1 MGSVA
6 PLLFPPLQGPAR
18 PGPSF
23 ERTIAGIAWVR
34 SRHRYVLQNQ
44 PGFYNLLSFPPNRL
58 RTANALLL
66 FLKHTYI
73 LTLKPGLARAT
84 LRLRSGSRYIPTISI
99 DYRIGKSRLR
109 RDA

>member
-34 SRHRYVLQNQ
+34 SRHRYVLKNQ
-44 PGFYNLLSFPPNRL
+44 PGFYNLLSFPANRL
-58 RTANALLL
+58 RKANALLL
-66 FLKHTYI
+66 FLQKTYP
-73 LTLKPGLARAT
+73 LPRTPGLARST
-84 LRLRSGSRYIPTISI
+84 SRLDRKSVVS
-99 DYRIGKSRLR
+99 GKSVSESV
-109 RDA
+109 D